1 MYNND
6 KKVLG
11 DLEAEYRIIKSQ
23 ESIVNDLQT
32 EINELVKNTADIDNR
47 IQDFNDKILSL
58 QKQKVNIESN
68 IEGINNTIVRL
79 KKLKEC
85 NNRKAEIESK
95 INVLNDNISK
105 ISVEIDNI
113 NKLNSRLNAI
123 VSELNPLIDEQEKI
137 KYQCNKLYEYQTEW
151 EQYNQ
156 QYSIIEM
163 LKKYS
168 SPTKGGIQT
177 IFMQLY
183 MDKTLNMS
191 NQLLQM
197 MFGGE
202 LQLLPYVINEN
213 EFRIPVQNLSTN
225 LITDDISNCSTS
237 EKCMVAMIMSF
248 ILAFQGSNIYNI
260 VRLDE
265 IDGGLDQY
273 NRSIFPQILNNIMGI
288 LNIDQCIIVSHASE
302 SDMSD
307 VDIISLTPVS
317 HETMKGNVIFQL

>member
-1 MYNND
+1 
-6 KKVLG
+6 
-11 DLEAEYRIIKSQ
+11 
-23 ESIVNDLQT
+23 
-32 EINELVKNTADIDNR
+32 
-47 IQDFNDKILSL
+47 
-58 QKQKVNIESN
+58 
-68 IEGINNTIVRL
+68 
-79 KKLKEC
+79 
-85 NNRKAEIESK
+85 
-95 INVLNDNISK
+95 
-105 ISVEIDNI
+105 
-113 NKLNSRLNAI
+113 
-123 VSELNPLIDEQEKI
+123 
-137 KYQCNKLYEYQTEW
+137 
-151 EQYNQ
+151 
-156 QYSIIEM
+156 
-163 LKKYS
+163 
-168 SPTKGGIQT
+168 
-177 IFMQLY
+177 MQLY

>member
-1 MYNND
+1 M
-6 KKVLG
+6 
-11 DLEAEYRIIKSQ
+11 
-23 ESIVNDLQT
+23 
-32 EINELVKNTADIDNR
+32 
-47 IQDFNDKILSL
+47 
-58 QKQKVNIESN
+58 
-68 IEGINNTIVRL
+68 
-79 KKLKEC
+79 
-85 NNRKAEIESK
+85 
-95 INVLNDNISK
+95 LNDNISK

-273 NRSIFPQILNNIMGI
+273 NRCIFPQILNNIMGI